1 MRTIFFKAG
10 GVFLLFFLPII
21 VEAQSIKDTTGK
33 WTKGGFVNINFSQVS
48 LSNWAAGG
56 NSSVSGI
63 SMLNGYANF
72 KNQKLTWDNS
82 LDLGYGLLRETGR
95 AVQKTEDKIDLNS
108 KFGHKSFHNK
118 IYYSALMNF
127 RTQFAPG
134 YKSLTDRTVISNLF
148 APAFLTLALGL
159 DYKPNEWFT
168 LFLSP
173 LTGKF
178 TYVDDQNLANDG
190 AFGVRK
196 AERAADGTVTRAG
209 AKFRHEMGASLVARF
224 QKDIAK
230 NMNLMSRLIL
240 FNNYS
245 DQNIPNRKNID
256 VNLETLLNMKVNKYI
271 GTSVFFNLIYDNDI
285 VVPRFETIA
294 GKQVQVGGSPRTQLK
309 QVLGVGFSYKF

>member
-1 MRTIFFKAG
+1 MSNFFRIWVA
-10 GVFLLFFLPII
+10 II
-21 VEAQSIKDTTGK
+21 LVLTCPSLVLADVEKDTTGK
-33 WTKGGFVNINFSQVS
+33 WNKGGFININFSQVS

-63 SMLNGYANF
+63 ALINGFANF
-72 KNQKLTWDNS
+72 KNQKLSWDNS
-82 LDLGYGLLRETGR
+82 IDVGYGLLQETGR
-95 AVQKTEDKIDLNS
+95 TPQKTEDKIDINS

-118 IYYSALMNF
+118 LYYSALMNF

-134 YKSLTDRTVISNLF
+134 FKSATDRTIISNFF

-159 DYKPNEWFT
+159 DYKPTDYFT
-168 LFLSP
+168 LFVSP

-178 TYVDDQNLANDG
+178 TYVDDQTLANDG

-196 AERAADGTVTRAG
+196 AERASDGTVTRKG
-209 AKFRHEMGASLVARF
+209 ANFRHEMGASLVARF

-230 NMNLMSRLIL
+230 NMNLMSRLVL

-271 GTSVFFNLIYDNDI
+271 GTSVFFNLVYDNDI
-285 VVPRFETIA
+285 VVPRFETIN
-294 GKQVQVGGSPRTQLK
+294 GKQVQVGGSPKLQVK